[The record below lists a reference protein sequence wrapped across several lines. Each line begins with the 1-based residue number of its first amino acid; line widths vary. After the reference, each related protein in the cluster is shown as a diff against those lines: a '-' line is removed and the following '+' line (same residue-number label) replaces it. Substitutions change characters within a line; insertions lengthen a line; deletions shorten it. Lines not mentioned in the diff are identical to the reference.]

1 MPKIL
6 RIINRFNLGGPTY
19 NVAYLTKYMPPDF
32 ETLLVG
38 GQHEES
44 EEGSSHILSDLG
56 IEPVII
62 GDMKREI
69 GLRDDYAAYRKLRYI
84 IHKFKPDIVH
94 THASKA
100 GALGRL
106 AAKNEGVPLIFHTFH
121 GHVFHSYFGKAKTYF
136 FKSVE
141 RRLALSTDRI
151 IAISDG
157 QKQELSIEHKICPP
171 DKISVIPLGFDLA
184 KFWTD
189 SASKRLSFR
198 QRFGLMHDEVAVG
211 IIGRLVPVKNHDL
224 FLEAAS
230 RIVKSSSVKVRFFII
245 GDGEMRD
252 DLLQRAENMGLKT
265 VYMPEGNSPHQ
276 LVFTSWIKNVDWAM
290 AGLDL
295 VVLTS
300 FNEGT
305 PVSLIEAQAAGKPV
319 VSTRVGGIENI
330 VIEGESALLSE
341 NNNANQLTAN
351 MLSLIEN
358 KSLREEMAQAG
369 LPFVRE
375 KFHYSRLVSDM
386 SELYSSMLA
395 GVPISF

>member
-6 RIINRFNLGGPTY
+6 RIINRFNIGGPTY
-19 NVAYLTKYMPPDF
+19 NVAYLTKYMPPEF

-44 EEGSSHILSDLG
+44 EEGSSHILSDLD

-157 QKQELSIEHKICPP
+157 QKQELSVEHKICPP

-252 DLLQRAENMGLKT
+252 DLIQRAENMGLKT

-290 AGLDL
+290 AGLDM

-341 NNNANQLTAN
+341 NNNADQLTAN